1 MPQMQKMLMKSN
13 SFRRTANQKKEEI
26 KECAEQ
32 LKQVNEKKDN
42 IV

>member
-13 SFRRTANQKKEEI
+13 SFRRTANQKEEEI